1 MKTAV
6 GHRISNCS
14 SEERANALSER
25 VASRRPRRVPWNGGG
40 ARLVGASVHAR
51 GRWRGASCNF
61 GAGLGRRTVVSG
73 VTSPLSRSQIFV
85 RAARFKLLPELMGPW
100 DGSKHSVSGNDTAG
114 VVLIE
119 SGGAERL
126 GRGRLGDYNIK

>member
-1 MKTAV
+1 MAEAPGSTERPYTLAV
-6 GHRISNCS
+6 VGGGPAAISVRVGVVVKAWFAS
-14 SEERANALSER
+14 SEVSRAL
-25 VASRRPRRVPWNGGG
+25 
-40 ARLVGASVHAR
+40 
-51 GRWRGASCNF
+51 
-61 GAGLGRRTVVSG
+61 
-73 VTSPLSRSQIFV
+73 QIFV